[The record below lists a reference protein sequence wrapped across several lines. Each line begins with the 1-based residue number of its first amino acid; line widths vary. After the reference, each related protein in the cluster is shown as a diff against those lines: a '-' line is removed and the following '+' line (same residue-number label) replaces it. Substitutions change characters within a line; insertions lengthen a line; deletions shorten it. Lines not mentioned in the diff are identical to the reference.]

1 MLREMRRKDRQLTE
15 REAMEIL
22 RGGEFGILSTAGPD
36 YPYGVPVNYV
46 VIGRAIYIHGSCEA
60 GQKADNIS
68 ANCNVCF
75 TVVGKTEVLAS
86 KFAERY
92 ESAIVLGKARIT
104 DEETKEKALEAFL
117 DKYSS
122 EYKEAGVK
130 YLHAAKEK
138 VSVYC
143 IDIEQITGK
152 ARR

>member
-22 RGGEFGILSTAGPD
+22 RRGEYGILSTAGPE

-46 VIGRAIYIHGSCEA
+46 VIGRTVYIHGSRDA
-60 GQKADNIS
+60 GQKADNLK
-68 ANCNVCF
+68 ANGNVCF

-86 KFAERY
+86 EFAEKY
-92 ESAIVLGKARIT
+92 ESVIVLGKART
-104 DEETKEKALEAFL
+104 ADEKTKETALEAFL
-117 DKYSS
+117 DKYSFAH
-122 EYKEAGVK
+122 KEAGVK